1 MQRIQP
7 LRERLKPLG
16 PVHRKL
22 FLEQLLGSRNILDP
36 GETVILAEIAQ
47 SFPVHAAAQPFAA
60 IDANVNAKRE
70 PGLHLRMHPAEF
82 RVYAVVVNRQTGAR
96 TDHHVRLVMLECR
109 RHLHRAQSAYIP
121 LGNAPLGSESA
132 GDFLFLVATVDILDQ
147 QVLLLKRLQGR
158 LLDLLAHCF
167 HMIFVVLAEDVVFDQ
182 IPLHSLGVVEPPQR
196 TAKQHPIKA
205 GHHTL
210 DLFLEFGDKL
220 LHGVSPWFLRCGFGH
235 PTTYTLGGTPISVC
249 GLPPCG
255 AAWQP
260 AADWQPAPAGLFTTS
275 AEFPFVGKLSG
286 IGQECLRHTVIP
298 ALAPTGL
305 PGKRR
310 VGWSLRRPSAPPG
323 CRRWA
328 RRAPGY

>member
-1 MQRIQP
+1 
-7 LRERLKPLG
+7 
-16 PVHRKL
+16 
-22 FLEQLLGSRNILDP
+22 
-36 GETVILAEIAQ
+36 
-47 SFPVHAAAQPFAA
+47 
-60 IDANVNAKRE
+60 
-70 PGLHLRMHPAEF
+70 
-82 RVYAVVVNRQTGAR
+82 
-96 TDHHVRLVMLECR
+96 
-109 RHLHRAQSAYIP
+109 
-121 LGNAPLGSESA
+121 NAPLGSESA

-158 LLDLLAHCF
+158 LLDLPAHCF

-210 DLFLEFGDKL
+210 DLFLEFGDKQ

-249 GLPPCG
+249 GLPPC
-255 AAWQP
+255 P
-260 AADWQPAPAGLFTTS
+260 TTS

-286 IGQECLRHTVIP
+286 SGQECLRHTVIP

-323 CRRWA
+323 CRRWG
-328 RRAPGY
+328 RWVPGY

>member
-70 PGLHLRMHPAEF
+70 PGLHPRMHPAEF

-167 HMIFVVLAEDVVFDQ
+167 HMIFVVLAEDVVFGQ

-235 PTTYTLGGTPISVC
+235 PTTDTLGGTPISVC

-255 AAWQP
+255 AGWQP
-260 AADWQPAPAGLFTTS
+260 AADWQSVRPRGYPARHHRTDGGNQPPRRLPTWPTS
-275 AEFPFVGKLSG
+275 MGSPFVAPCLSVPAEEMHAAG
-286 IGQECLRHTVIP
+286 VAGGQ
-298 ALAPTGL
+298 GL
-305 PGKRR
+305 
-310 VGWSLRRPSAPPG
+310 
-323 CRRWA
+323 
-328 RRAPGY
+328 